1 MTDNETDCLRPLAE
15 PDLALVRSWRNHES
29 VRRYMYTQ
37 HEIGEKEHRDW
48 FARCELDPL
57 RHLLVYDVD
66 DQPRGFVH
74 FTVQGAGR
82 VADWGFYIAPEA
94 PRGTGTGLGRRALE
108 FAFQRLQLHKICGQ
122 ALGFNQRSIDF
133 HRKMGFCQEGVL
145 RDQHFD
151 GQQFHGQ
158 QAGEGNHQAH
168 HHGQFG
174 SLDKDATDHGAVPPL
189 LSVAAGAFV
198 LSVSSF

>member
-1 MTDNETDCLRPLAE
+1 MSDVIAGNLRPLTE
-15 PDLALVRSWRNHES
+15 LDLALVRGWRNHQS

-37 HEIGEKEHRDW
+37 HEIAEQEHRDW
-48 FARCELDPL
+48 FARSEQDPL
-57 RHLLVYDVD
+57 RHLLVYEYD

-74 FTVQGAGR
+74 FTVQTAGK

-94 PRGTGTGLGRRALE
+94 PRGTGTGLGRQALE
-108 FAFQRLQLHKICGQ
+108 YGFQCLALHKICGQ

-151 GQQFHGQ
+151 GQQFHDVIC
-158 QAGEGNHQAH
+158 
-168 HHGQFG
+168 FG
-174 SLDKDATDHGAVPPL
+174 L
-189 LSVAAGAFV
+189 LNSEWQVRG
-198 LSVSSF
+198 